1 LKRAGDIRVEGA
13 NGRGGARRRAVA
25 RRALRACLALFCAGL
40 VLALAIPAPIAP
52 PAAAQ
57 NTGGGAA
64 LELIPSGSLVIPMD
78 NSLQN
83 IGAAFNLK
91 AYGAVQQLLWA
102 GIPVKWVIQPGKAKD
117 GIDFTATAAR
127 LYPSGL
133 AAASRSFS
141 GGPFVVH
148 RDFAVTAKSTIS
160 AWATTNNVAVYE
172 TTVDAT
178 ASVRHTLTH
187 RPKVAVFD
195 DGGSA
200 FIHTAYLAAAGFTA
214 GTHYD
219 TIPAATL
226 VTVNASACFT
236 IGTEPHWTE
245 SAPNSNPQVSAIRQ
259 FVESGGN
266 FLAECDG
273 IATYENNPSF
283 GRFQTTA
290 GVATGNART
299 GIQYPSPDLPYS
311 QFVGAMADVGGSVRD
326 YQPLAAGAYR
336 AGAEMHAQS
345 PSGSLTGGAAGAL
358 PAKATVARIANPSA
372 GGFVFYLGGH
382 QYTTGDLGNINGI
395 RMYLNAVMTPTAR
408 PSACGLTLTP
418 RLISGTVFEDVNG
431 DSVLTDGVGRP
442 NVPVRV
448 YRDANNNGTVDA
460 ADTFLVATT
469 TDAAGQ
475 YSFNVA
481 PQSTGNNYLVAVDSK
496 SITPAAGLIAGR
508 GDAWAEQTYGDNA
521 ATAALDLG
529 SRFGGV
535 TPATSDNFNTANTAP
550 GSNAYQHLARVDV
563 SAADVTNLN
572 FGFSFNV
579 VTNTRAGDN
588 ADDDAANTSRTVQ
601 GSLRQFIQNA
611 NAVAGANY
619 MRFVPA
625 VATNAGSYWRVTVT
639 TALAAIIDSLTTI
652 DGTAYSSTNGT
663 TINDANAGF
672 VGAGGTVGVSALT
685 LPLVSRPEL
694 EIFDNAGIAIGL
706 DLQAANSTVRR
717 VAIYGFGTV
726 VSNDAHAN
734 IRVGNV
740 TGALIEDSV
749 IGSTAAAFADPGAAT
764 RTLGDNI
771 RVVSGD
777 NGSIRYNVI
786 GFAQGKGI
794 HLGSGA
800 DGWTVTGN
808 EVRGNGINNSN
819 LDGLDVEN
827 GSGSA
832 SITANLFVA
841 NEGAGVD
848 TFQSA
853 GANTIENNSM
863 TGNGTGPNANV
874 ETPGVRLYG
883 TGNLVRLNII
893 NANFGAGVMVTS
905 AATSN
910 RITRNSIFANGTI
923 TNKSGAGPSNQLGID
938 LLSAANSQT
947 VGTAPY
953 VTANDAGDADAGAN
967 NLLNFPLLV
976 SARIVGSNLV
986 LQGFSRPGA
995 EIELFV
1001 AAPDASGFGEGQTY
1015 LLTLTEGSGSDT
1027 DSATGSDTNPATGGD
1042 TSAAR
1047 FNFTMPLPAG
1057 VGVGTVLTATAT
1069 VSGSTSEF
1077 SGNITV
1083 APAPPNVV
1091 LQKQCTAPANCES
1104 ANQAPGT
1111 ELTYTITFTNNGG
1124 SAATNLTIIDVIP
1137 FSVDVANSLIVKST
1151 EFKVG
1156 SMALNP
1162 GTTGLTLAPGGVLHF
1177 SDAISFP
1184 APAPPWTPAAA
1195 YTPSGAAGTFDAAVT
1210 YVGWQLTGSMPA
1222 GTSGSVTFTVRIR

>member
-1 LKRAGDIRVEGA
+1 LRAG
-13 NGRGGARRRAVA
+13 
-25 RRALRACLALFCAGL
+25 LALSFAAL
-40 VLALAIPAPIAP
+40 LLMLAMPAPVAP

-57 NTGGGAA
+57 STGGGAA
-64 LELIPSGSLVIPMD
+64 LELIPAGSLVIPMD

-83 IGAAFNLK
+83 IGAVFNLK
-91 AYGAVQQLLWA
+91 SYGAVQQLLWA
-102 GIPVKWVIQPGKAKD
+102 GVPVKWVIQPGKAKD
-117 GIDFTATAAR
+117 GVDFTAPAAR
-127 LYPSGL
+127 LYPSAL

-148 RDFAVTAKSTIS
+148 RDFAVAAKTAIS
-160 AWATTNNVAVYE
+160 AWATSNNVAVYE
-172 TTVDAT
+172 TTADVT

-200 FIHTAYLAAAGFTA
+200 LIHINYLVAAGFTA

-245 SAPNSNPQVSAIRQ
+245 AAPTSDPQVNAIRQ
-259 FVESGGN
+259 FVTSGGN

-273 IATYENNPSF
+273 VMTYENNPTY
-283 GRFQTTA
+283 GRFQSTT
-290 GVATGNART
+290 GFVKGNART

-326 YQPLAAGAYR
+326 FQPISGGAYR
-336 AGAEMHAQS
+336 GGAEMHAQS
-345 PSGSLTGGAAGAL
+345 PTGTISGGAAGVL
-358 PAKATVARIANPSA
+358 PAKGTVARIASPSA

-382 QYTTGDLGNINGI
+382 EYTTGDLGNINGI
-395 RMYLNAVMTPTAR
+395 RMYLNAVMTPTSR
-408 PSACGLTLTP
+408 PANCSLTLTP
-418 RLISGTVFEDVNG
+418 RVISGTVFEDVNG
-431 DSVLTDGVGRP
+431 DSLLTDGVGRP
-442 NVPVRV
+442 NVPVRL
-448 YRDANNNGTVDA
+448 YRDANNNGAVDA
-460 ADTFLVATT
+460 ADTFLVAAA

-496 SITPAAGLIAGR
+496 GVAPAAGLVAGR
-508 GDAWAEQTYGDNA
+508 GDVWAEQTYGDNP

-529 SRFGGV
+529 SRFGGAA
-535 TPATSDNFNTANTAP
+535 PGTSDNFNAANTAP
-550 GSNAYQHLARVDV
+550 AGNAYQHLARVDV

-579 VTNTRAGDN
+579 VTNTRAGDS
-588 ADDDAANTSRTVQ
+588 ADDDAASTSRTVQ

-611 NAVAGANY
+611 NAAAGANH

-625 VATNAGSYWRVTVT
+625 VAANAASYWRVTVT
-639 TALAAIIDSLTTI
+639 TALAAVVDPVTTI

-663 TINDANAGF
+663 TVSDTNAGF

-685 LPLVSRPEL
+685 LPSVSKPEL
-694 EIFDNAGIAIGL
+694 EIFDNAGIGVGL
-706 DLQAANSTVRR
+706 DLQAANSAVRR
-717 VAIYGFGTV
+717 VAIYGFGTIAN
-726 VSNDAHAN
+726 NDAHAN

-740 TGALIEDSV
+740 VGTLIEESV
-749 IGSTAAAFADPGAAT
+749 IGTTAAAFTDPGAAT
-764 RTLGDNI
+764 RTLGDNV
-771 RVVSGD
+771 RVVGGD
-777 NGSIRYNVI
+777 NGIVRYSAI
-786 GFAQGKGI
+786 GFAQGKGVQ
-794 HLGSGA
+794 LGGGA

-832 SITANLFVA
+832 AVTANLFVA

-853 GANTIENNSM
+853 GSNTVENNTV

-874 ETPGVRLYG
+874 ETPGVRLSG
-883 TGNLVRLNII
+883 AGNVVRLNII

-905 AATSN
+905 ASTGN
-910 RITRNSIFANGTI
+910 RITRNSMFANGTI
-923 TNKSGAGPSNQLGID
+923 ANKSGAGPSNQVGID

-947 VGTAPY
+947 AGTAPY
-953 VTANDAGDADAGAN
+953 VTPNDAGDGDAGGN

-976 SARIVGSNLV
+976 SARAVGPNLV

-995 EIELFV
+995 EVELFV
-1001 AAPDASGFGEGQTY
+1001 AAPDPSGFGEGQTY
-1015 LLTLTEGSGSDT
+1015 LLTLVEGSGSDA
-1027 DSATGSDTNPATGGD
+1027 DASAGSDTNPAAGGD

-1047 FNFTMPLPAG
+1047 FNFTLPLPAG
-1057 VGVGTVLTATAT
+1057 VVVGTVLTATAT

-1077 SGNITV
+1077 SGNVTV
-1083 APAPPNVV
+1083 AAAPPNVV

-1137 FSVDVANSLIVKST
+1137 FSVDLANSLIVKST

-1156 SMALNP
+1156 SMALAP

-1177 SDAISFP
+1177 SDAIPFP

-1195 YTPSGAAGTFDAAVT
+1195 YAPPGAAGTFDPSVT
-1210 YVGWQLTGSMPA
+1210 YVGWQLIGSMPA